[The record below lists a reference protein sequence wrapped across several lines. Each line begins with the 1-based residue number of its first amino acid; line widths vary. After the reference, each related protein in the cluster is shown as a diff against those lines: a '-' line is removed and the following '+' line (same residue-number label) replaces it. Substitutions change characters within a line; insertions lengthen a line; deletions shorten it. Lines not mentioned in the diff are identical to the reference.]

1 MTDDNGKAILNIKL
15 KNNKYSVTISFAGD
29 SIYKS
34 SSKKLTF
41 TVCNAPAKLSLNA
54 YSSPYKSGKT
64 FNIKVFNTKTNKII
78 VGINLKIK
86 VYTSSNYKIYTV
98 TTGKDGWKISKSCL
112 PRPNALEIAGF
123 ASVPTP
129 QAPSTPIIPPKKPT
143 QAAS

>member
-29 SIYKS
+29 PIYKS

-98 TTGKDGWKISKSCL
+98 TTGKMVLLSLVL
-112 PRPNALEIAGF
+112 P
-123 ASVPTP
+123 V
-129 QAPSTPIIPPKKPT
+129 
-143 QAAS
+143 